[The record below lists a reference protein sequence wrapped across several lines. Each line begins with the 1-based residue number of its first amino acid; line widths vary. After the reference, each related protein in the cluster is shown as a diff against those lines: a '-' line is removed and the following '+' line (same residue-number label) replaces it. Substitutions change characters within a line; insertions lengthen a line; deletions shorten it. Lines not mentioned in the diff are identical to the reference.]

1 LQFRYRG
8 SRRESA
14 VAQLSTL
21 GVMARNHFAMLVFE
35 LSNMKKYI
43 SLVVLASFIL
53 ALAGCSKHLP
63 TTAVPKTTDLGV
75 VEVSDGIPS
84 SHRLADGRACVM
96 TPTVLKDG
104 RVKLGIRVGDTNAAS
119 IHTLTISSI
128 STDIATFF
136 AFDQSNIISLTL
148 HISK

>member
-1 LQFRYRG
+1 
-8 SRRESA
+8 
-14 VAQLSTL
+14 
-21 GVMARNHFAMLVFE
+21 MPRNHFAMLVFE

-53 ALAGCSKHLP
+53 SLAGCSKHSP
-63 TTAVPKTTDLGV
+63 TSAVPQTTDLGV

-96 TPTVLKDG
+96 TPTILKDG
-104 RVKLGIRVGDTNAAS
+104 RVKLAIRVGDTNAAS
-119 IHTLTISSI
+119 IHTLTLSSFSPDKLTI
-128 STDIATFF
+128 F
-136 AFDQSNIISLTL
+136 ALDQNSQVRLTL

>member
-1 LQFRYRG
+1 
-8 SRRESA
+8 

-53 ALAGCSKHLP
+53 SLAGCSKHSP
-63 TTAVPKTTDLGV
+63 TATDSGFTDLGV

-84 SHRLADGRACVM
+84 SHRLADGRACVL

-104 RVKLGIRVGDTNAAS
+104 QVKLTIRVGDTNAAS
-119 IHTLTISSI
+119 IHTLTLSSFE
-128 STDIATFF
+128 TDRRTIFG
-136 AFDQSNIISLTL
+136 FDQSNQISLTL

>member
-1 LQFRYRG
+1 LQFCLRG

-21 GVMARNHFAMLVFE
+21 RVMARNHFAMLVFE

-43 SLVVLASFIL
+43 SLVVLASFTL
-53 ALAGCSKHLP
+53 AFAGCSKHSP
-63 TTAVPKTTDLGV
+63 TSAVPKNTDLGV

-84 SHRLADGRACVM
+84 SHLLADGRACVM
-96 TPTVLKDG
+96 TPTILKDG
-104 RVKLGIRVGDTNAAS
+104 RVKLAIRVGDTNAAS
-119 IHTLTISSI
+119 IHTLSTYFVADQATI
-128 STDIATFF
+128 F

>member
-1 LQFRYRG
+1 
-8 SRRESA
+8 
-14 VAQLSTL
+14 
-21 GVMARNHFAMLVFE
+21 
-35 LSNMKKYI
+35 MKKYI

-53 ALAGCSKHLP
+53 SLAGCSKHSS
-63 TTAVPKTTDLGV
+63 TSAVPQTTDLGV

-119 IHTLTISSI
+119 IHTLTLSSFT
-128 STDIATFF
+128 TDKLTIFR
-136 AFDQSNIISLTL
+136 FDQSNEISLTL